1 MTPVELVAGLAAF
14 SLVVLLLCS
23 VLPVWLEL
31 RRHNH
36 RSRRRGGYLRP
47 PASAPMRDGGQ
58 RTPGTGTTAPISSS
72 SRPGLASAVT
82 GYLPL
87 RVHRSRPTAPTSS
100 GNATG
105 VAGASGAQ
113 ALAERVGSDG

>member
-14 SLVVLLLCS
+14 SLLVLLLCS

-31 RRHNH
+31 RRPH
-36 RSRRRGGYLRP
+36 RTRRGGYLRP
-47 PASAPMRDGGQ
+47 RASAPTKDGGQ
-58 RTPGTGTTAPISSS
+58 RRQGTGTSARTSSYS
-72 SRPGLASAVT
+72 PPGRQSVVT

-87 RVHRSRPTAPTSS
+87 RVQRSKPIAPTSS

-105 VAGASGAQ
+105 VAGASGAR
-113 ALAERVGSDG
+113 ALAKRVGSDE

>member
-14 SLVVLLLCS
+14 SLAVLLLCS

-31 RRHNH
+31 RRPH
-36 RSRRRGGYLRP
+36 RTRRGGYLKP
-47 PASAPMRDGGQ
+47 HASAPTKAGGQ
-58 RTPGTGTTAPISSS
+58 RRPGTGTTARISSS
-72 SRPGLASAVT
+72 SRPGLASVARDIL
-82 GYLPL
+82 LPPL
-87 RVHRSRPTAPTSS
+87 PPSRPTAHTSS

>member
-1 MTPVELVAGLAAF
+1 VTPVELVAGLAAF
-14 SLVVLLLCS
+14 ALAVLLLCS

-58 RTPGTGTTAPISSS
+58 RTPGTGTTAPISSY
-72 SRPGLASAVT
+72 SRPGLASVARDIL
-82 GYLPL
+82 LPPL
-87 RVHRSRPTAPTSS
+87 PPSRPTAHTSS

>member
-36 RSRRRGGYLRP
+36 RARRRGGYLRP
-47 PASAPMRDGGQ
+47 HASAPTKAGGQ
-58 RTPGTGTTAPISSS
+58 RIPGTVTTARISSS
-72 SRPGLASAVT
+72 SRPGLASVARDIL
-82 GYLPL
+82 LPPL
-87 RVHRSRPTAPTSS
+87 PPSRPTAHTSS

>member
-1 MTPVELVAGLAAF
+1 VTPVELVAGLAAF
-14 SLVVLLLCS
+14 SLAVLLLCS

-36 RSRRRGGYLRP
+36 RARRRGGYLRP
-47 PASAPMRDGGQ
+47 RASVNMRDGGQ
-58 RTPGTGTTAPISSS
+58 RTPGMGTTARISSS
-72 SRPGLASAVT
+72 SRPGLASVARDIL
-82 GYLPL
+82 LPPL
-87 RVHRSRPTAPTSS
+87 PPSRPTAPTSS

-113 ALAERVGSDG
+113 ALAKRVGSDE